1 MVFKKAIMAFGV
13 EDNVVE
19 KFDAEKFAGG
29 FEAVGYFDVFFA
41 WGKRAGGM
49 IVGDDDR
56 TGAVGNG
63 VGKDLARMDLRP
75 IGEAD

>member
-49 IVGDDDR
+49 IV
-56 TGAVGNG
+56 
-63 VGKDLARMDLRP
+63 
-75 IGEAD
+75 